1 MQKSVRS
8 HGKFLALVL
17 RQKPGVVGLEL
28 DPEGWVD
35 RPCPAGIHSPGFRGG
50 AITLLLSLKMEDK
63 IPL

>member
-28 DPEGWVD
+28 DPEGWVEVE
-35 RPCPAGIHSPGFRGG
+35 PLKPVAGRRGLTWIG
-50 AITLLLSLKMEDK
+50 K
-63 IPL
+63 P